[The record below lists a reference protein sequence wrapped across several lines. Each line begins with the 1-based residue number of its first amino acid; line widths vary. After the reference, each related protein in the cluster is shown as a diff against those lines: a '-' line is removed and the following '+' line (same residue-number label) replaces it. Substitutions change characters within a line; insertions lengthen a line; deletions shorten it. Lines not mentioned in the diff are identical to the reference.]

1 MKKNYVDG
9 LVTGSD
15 FDDFFLLKSMA
26 VRVGSNQKKYIDMIL
41 SDKTG
46 DVSAKKWD
54 ASDTEIA
61 ELESYGENA
70 IIKIRASVTEWQG
83 KQQLKV
89 SRFRQAAETM
99 ISISKSLSVPRR
111 RRAGICTI
119 TSWEKSDRSQTN
131 S

>member
-70 IIKIRASVTEWQG
+70 IIKIRA
-83 KQQLKV
+83 V
-89 SRFRQAAETM
+89 SYTHLDVYKRQVYVGAL
-99 ISISKSLSVPRR
+99 SLS
-111 RRAGICTI
+111 T
-119 TSWEKSDRSQTN
+119 DRM
-131 S
+131 

>member
-46 DVSAKKWD
+46 ELRRKCNYQ
-54 ASDTEIA
+54 DTGFR
-61 ELESYGENA
+61 YGVA
-70 IIKIRASVTEWQG
+70 G
-83 KQQLKV
+83 
-89 SRFRQAAETM
+89 QAAAE
-99 ISISKSLSVPRR
+99 SVEIPSGCGKR
-111 RRAGICTI
+111 
-119 TSWEKSDRSQTN
+119 
-131 S
+131 

>member
-1 MKKNYVDG
+1 M
-9 LVTGSD
+9 TGSD

-89 SRFRQAAETM
+89 SRFRQAAENDDFDIEEFIRTA
-99 ISISKSLSVPRR
+99 P
-111 RRAGICTI
+111 
-119 TSWEKSDRSQTN
+119 EKGRDMYDYIMGEIGQDTQTN

>member
-46 DVSAKKWD
+46 DVSAK
-54 ASDTEIA
+54 TRILLVEEYIH
-61 ELESYGENA
+61 
-70 IIKIRASVTEWQG
+70 
-83 KQQLKV
+83 V
-89 SRFRQAAETM
+89 S
-99 ISISKSLSVPRR
+99 
-111 RRAGICTI
+111 
-119 TSWEKSDRSQTN
+119 
-131 S
+131 

>member
-54 ASDTEIA
+54 ASDKCNYQDTGFR
-61 ELESYGENA
+61 YGVA
-70 IIKIRASVTEWQG
+70 G
-83 KQQLKV
+83 
-89 SRFRQAAETM
+89 QAAAE
-99 ISISKSLSVPRR
+99 SVEIPSGCGKR
-111 RRAGICTI
+111 
-119 TSWEKSDRSQTN
+119 
-131 S
+131 